1 MMMIPFEGACQCS
14 ARYQTPRSRP
24 RPMRQLCVHGLRE
37 WADGVNAT
45 SAAVYV
51 QPRSQ
56 FPVSRS

>member
-1 MMMIPFEGACQCS
+1 MQC
-14 ARYQTPRSRP
+14 ALPNTALQA
-24 RPMRQLCVHGLRE
+24 RPMRQLCVHGLHE